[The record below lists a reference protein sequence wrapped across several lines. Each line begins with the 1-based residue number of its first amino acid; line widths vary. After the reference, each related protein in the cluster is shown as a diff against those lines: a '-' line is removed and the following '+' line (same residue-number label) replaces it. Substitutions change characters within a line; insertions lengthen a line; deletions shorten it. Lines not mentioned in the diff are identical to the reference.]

1 MLNYCHWKWRA
12 VIFSNIMAL
21 FFGKGDKMSKSI
33 HEINIG
39 DQASLKRVFT
49 REQVEDFAELTFD
62 KNPAHMD
69 EEYAKASIFK
79 DRIVHGMFVATMFST
94 IFGMDFP
101 GVGSIYTKQ
110 SLAFKRP
117 VYFGDEI
124 TAMVTVTELNLERNR
139 VVFDCQMT
147 NQKGEIVLVGS
158 AEIMPP
164 VK

>member
-1 MLNYCHWKWRA
+1 
-12 VIFSNIMAL
+12 
-21 FFGKGDKMSKSI
+21 MSKSI
-33 HEINIG
+33 QEIHVG

-49 REQVEDFAELTFD
+49 QEQVEEFAELTLD

-79 DRIVHGMFVATMFST
+79 GRIVHGMFVSTMFST

-110 SLAFKRP
+110 SLSFKRP

-124 TAMVTVTELNLERNR
+124 LAVVTVTELNYERNR

-147 NQKGEIVLVGS
+147 NQRGDVVLIGS